1 MKMFRTTSGFLRGFA
16 HGAAAFGLLVPLL
29 GCVAEESTMGT
40 GDDTT
45 AVERT
50 TGELL
55 PWKVGNTWTYQVTG
69 DGEQTTK
76 VVTLE
81 AEEAVGGSGPNRD
94 KTAIRQISLKGASDR
109 TVSWHAVE
117 GQRLLRYREL
127 SFAAKTGEVELEEH
141 WSPGKLHLDFTA
153 AHTAAGA
160 SWLEDYQETKIEATG
175 EPEVS
180 AEHERWTVDAVDEV
194 VTVPAGT
201 FRALVLQKAGG
212 DTLKTYWFV
221 PGIGK
226 VKETG
231 GQTEVLVSYTVT
243 K

>member
-1 MKMFRTTSGFLRGFA
+1 MREIGYGAMAVCLLVSPTACVSEAATSGTSDDTS
-16 HGAAAFGLLVPLL
+16 V
-29 GCVAEESTMGT
+29 VQQTT
-40 GDDTT
+40 GD
-45 AVERT
+45 
-50 TGELL
+50 LM

-81 AEEAVGGSGPNRD
+81 AEEVVGGTGPNKD
-94 KTAIRQISLKGASDR
+94 KTAIRQVSLKGASDR

-117 GQRLLRYREL
+117 GQRLMRYREL
-127 SFAAKTGEVELEEH
+127 SYSASTGEVELEEH
-141 WSPGKLHLDFTA
+141 WSPGKLHVDFSA
-153 AHTAAGA
+153 AHTASGA
-160 SWLEDYQETKIEATG
+160 SWLEDYEETKIEAG
-175 EPEVS
+175 GDPEANS
-180 AEHERWTVDAVDEV
+180 EHERWTVDSVDEV
-194 VTVPAGT
+194 VEVPAGK
-201 FRALVLQKAGG
+201 FHAIVLQKAGG

-231 GQTEVLVSYTVT
+231 GQTEALVSYSVV